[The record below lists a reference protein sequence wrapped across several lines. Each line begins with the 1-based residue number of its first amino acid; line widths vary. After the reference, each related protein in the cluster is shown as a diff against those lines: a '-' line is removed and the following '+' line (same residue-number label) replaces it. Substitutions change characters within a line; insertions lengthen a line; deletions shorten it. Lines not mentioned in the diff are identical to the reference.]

1 MIIKTETANLANNA
15 GVKDLMIDG
24 VLCEQAVLQTRLR
37 NDYGFHILPDIDFIK
52 GTKEKRVYVYKVKIH
67 RSGYR
72 VIVIEEGYDHSG
84 FESYEYALEAGI
96 VESLKIIR
104 NETQN

>member
-15 GVKDLMIDG
+15 GIKDLMIDG

-52 GTKEKRVYVYKVKIH
+52 GLKGKEKYMYKVTI
-67 RSGYR
+67 RRLGYR

-84 FESYEYALEAGI
+84 FESYEDALEAGI
-96 VESLKIIR
+96 VKSLKIIR